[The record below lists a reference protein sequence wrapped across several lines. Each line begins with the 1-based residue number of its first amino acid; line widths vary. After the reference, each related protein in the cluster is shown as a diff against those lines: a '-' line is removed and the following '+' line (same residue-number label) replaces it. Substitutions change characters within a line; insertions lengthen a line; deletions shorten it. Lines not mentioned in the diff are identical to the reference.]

1 MSRFSVRCSLLAAA
15 MLLVFAAGAAAEDSL
30 RKLSGPQIRAKLAGM
45 QLTDEVHWREVYER
59 DGRLRSYAMG
69 KKMFGKW
76 FIRADELC
84 LDLPEPDGGCFE
96 VSVAGERVILKPTG
110 LGLAVDGVVR
120 APAQGE

>member
-1 MSRFSVRCSLLAAA
+1 MSRALARRSVLVAAA
-15 MLLVFAAGAAAEDSL
+15 LAVFATEAAAEDHL
-30 RKLSGPQIRAKLAGM
+30 RRLSGPQIRAKLAGM
-45 QLTDEVHWREVYER
+45 QLTDEVHWRAVYER

-69 KKMFGKW
+69 RKVFGTW

-96 VSVAGERVILKPTG
+96 VSMAGERVVLNPTG
-110 LGLAVDGVVR
+110 LGLPLDGIVR